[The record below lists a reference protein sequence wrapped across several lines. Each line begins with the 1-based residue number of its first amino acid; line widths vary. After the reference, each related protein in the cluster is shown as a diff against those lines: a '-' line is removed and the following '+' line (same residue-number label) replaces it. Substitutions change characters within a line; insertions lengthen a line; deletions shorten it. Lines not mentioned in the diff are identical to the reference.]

1 MCSLSC
7 EIKANVTL
15 AFLEGKKRSNK
26 DVASESR
33 RLLADTFITKPLF
46 FFCYSRFRQ
55 SCVSWLCVFEAL
67 LSPSHFCHFHRIKKQ
82 QAPFPSSAS

>member
-33 RLLADTFITKPLF
+33 RLLADTFITKPF
-46 FFCYSRFRQ
+46 FFFVTA
-55 SCVSWLCVFEAL
+55 VSVRAAFLGAFVSFTL
-67 LSPSHFCHFHRIKKQ
+67 LPLSQ
-82 QAPFPSSAS
+82 N